1 MLSTLLKKAKHYYN
15 QLFQSQKNTWK
26 GIKFIITIKNQPSD
40 IPESLSSNGS
50 TIISNVYNVYNQ
62 MFTVKPVLMATS
74 M

>member
-1 MLSTLLKKAKHYYN
+1 MLSTLLRKAKHYN

-26 GIKFIITIKNQPSD
+26 GIKFIITIKNQSSD
-40 IPESLSSNGS
+40 IPESVSSNGS